1 MTTVRFTRDTWMP
14 QVVEVDGAL
23 RLDVVGGADGN
34 HDPREF
40 TVPLREDHLEVLR
53 TSLPRHLLLY
63 AAMLPLCD
71 AAGTRGDWD
80 EQAAAAL
87 LDPVLHG
94 TPAQVDAALRAV
106 RVNHRTLVAHGA
118 SIPELDRRQY
128 VDAVESAT
136 ASTDWA
142 RVREWES
149 TRRTTPRGAQ
159 PRRRPTP

>member
-1 MTTVRFTRDTWMP
+1 MITVRFTLDSWMP
-14 QVVEVDGAL
+14 RVVEVDGAL

-63 AAMLPLCD
+63 AAMRPLCD
-71 AAGTRGDWD
+71 AAGIRGDWD

-94 TPAQVDAALRAV
+94 TPAEVDAALRAV
-106 RVNHRTLVAHGA
+106 RVDHRTLVAHRA
-118 SIPELDRRQY
+118 SISHLDRGEY
-128 VDAVESAT
+128 VEAVESAT
-136 ASTDWA
+136 VSTDWA
-142 RVREWES
+142 RALEWES
-149 TRRTTPRGAQ
+149 P
-159 PRRRPTP
+159 P